1 MGFLSYGYKALKGSG
16 QAINKVKPTVNKT
29 KLEKKLSE
37 TTKAIQKA
45 KGSGAKLSQSIFE
58 LKNNLPIT
66 FKNNKTKTLSNT
78 ELKKKADAIKKDKKT
93 TKIFNAPENFN
104 KGGRVGRRLGGGA
117 DMAKKKTNIQK
128 IRETFAPKN
137 KNLKPVDKKKQKGLA
152 KLPIEVRNKMGYA
165 KKGGRA

>member
-1 MGFLSYGYKALKGSG
+1 MGFLSYGYKALKGAG

-29 KLEKKLSE
+29 KLAKKLSE

-78 ELKKKADAIKKDKKT
+78 ELKKKADARIKEKAAEKKEKKT
-93 TKIFNAPENFN
+93 TKIFNAPKNFN
-104 KGGRVGRRLGGGA
+104 KGGRVGLKSGGGSDLGMQSVKHGIDKNPNITAA
-117 DMAKKKTNIQK
+117 DPKAKFIAKAKNKKSKKKFI
-128 IRETFAPKN
+128 
-137 KNLKPVDKKKQKGLA
+137 
-152 KLPIEVRNKMGYA
+152 
-165 KKGGRA
+165 

>member
-78 ELKKKADAIKKDKKT
+78 ELKKKSDATIKEKKQE
-93 TKIFNAPENFN
+93 TKTKHFYAPKNFN
-104 KGGRVGRRLGGGA
+104 KGGRVGLKKGSFPDHSGDGKITQKDILIA
-117 DMAKKKTNIQK
+117 KGVIPKKKN
-128 IRETFAPKN
+128 
-137 KNLKPVDKKKQKGLA
+137 KKK
-152 KLPIEVRNKMGYA
+152 II
-165 KKGGRA
+165 

>member
-104 KGGRVGRRLGGGA
+104 KGGRVGL
-117 DMAKKKTNIQK
+117 
-128 IRETFAPKN
+128 
-137 KNLKPVDKKKQKGLA
+137 
-152 KLPIEVRNKMGYA
+152 
-165 KKGGRA
+165 KKGGGSDLGMQSVKHGIDNNPKITAADPKAKFIAKTKSKSKKKII